1 MKITA
6 IKQQVKQKSRYS
18 IFVDDEYAF
27 SLGSDALLDAQLSI
41 GREIDESE
49 LAAFKKLSSDDKAYG
64 LTLAYIARRMRSEGE
79 LRDYFRRKE
88 YDEGLV
94 DQLLERLKKSKW
106 IDDVDFAER
115 WVENRRQL
123 KQSSTKKIRLELRQK
138 HVASDIIDNVL
149 GHQEEDEHKALK
161 LLIEKKRR
169 QSRYQ
174 DNEKLMAYLARQG
187 FAYGDIKTALQNGDW
202 LLRSST

>member
-169 QSRYQ
+169 QTRYQ
-174 DNEKLMAYLARQG
+174 DNQKLMAYLARQG
-187 FAYGDIKTALQNGDW
+187 FAYGDIKTALHDGD
-202 LLRSST
+202 

>member
-106 IDDVDFAER
+106 LDDVDFAER

>member
-187 FAYGDIKTALQNGDW
+187 FAYGDIKTALQNGD
-202 LLRSST
+202 

>member
-49 LAAFKKLSSDDKAYG
+49 LAAFKKLSSEHKAYG

-94 DQLLERLKKSKW
+94 NQLLVRLKKSKW

-169 QSRYQ
+169 QTRYQ
-174 DNEKLMAYLARQG
+174 DNQKLMAYLARQG
-187 FAYGDIKTALQNGDW
+187 FAYGDIKTALHDGD
-202 LLRSST
+202 

>member
-1 MKITA
+1 MRISA
-6 IKQQVKQKSRYS
+6 IKQQVKQKNRYS
-18 IFVDDEYAF
+18 IFVDDTYAF

-41 GREIDESE
+41 GRELDESE

-88 YDEGLV
+88 YDQGLS

-149 GHQEEDEHKALK
+149 GHQDEDEHKALI

-187 FAYGDIKTALQNGDW
+187 FAYGDIKTALKNGD
-202 LLRSST
+202 

>member
-94 DQLLERLKKSKW
+94 NQLLERLKKSKW

-187 FAYGDIKTALQNGDW
+187 FAYGDIKTALQNGD
-202 LLRSST
+202 

>member
-94 DQLLERLKKSKW
+94 NQLLERLKKSKW

-169 QSRYQ
+169 QTRYQ
-174 DNEKLMAYLARQG
+174 DNQKLMAYLARQG
-187 FAYGDIKTALQNGDW
+187 FAYGDIKTALHDGDW
-202 LLRSST
+202 FLQS